1 VHHSGDT
8 EDTTGDGSPRDSYR
22 KNKGFRMKYI
32 KFAALGLVAASSSAF
47 AASGTDQPDGA
58 QAASNTAA
66 AQQDVNSFE
75 LSTGFDYSVGKYG
88 AAVDTTV
95 WDVPVEAKAQ
105 LGRLRLQASLP
116 YVWIKGPGQIV
127 GGVVVGSTNPGAV
140 AERNGIGDL
149 TVAGAFRLTDD
160 RGALP
165 MIEVGGNVK
174 FPTADQTIGTGKT
187 DYGVNVAVYKS
198 FGQQVTLFGSVGYS
212 WLGSPA
218 AYQLKD
224 GITAYG
230 GLNLRPDQAI
240 NLGASVSYREP
251 VAAGLSGQAV
261 VSPYMTWRFSNNFGL
276 TAYGLAGLNDASPR
290 IGAGLRLTL
299 FQ

>member
-1 VHHSGDT
+1 MRSL
-8 EDTTGDGSPRDSYR
+8 R
-22 KNKGFRMKYI
+22 
-32 KFAALGLVAASSSAF
+32 FAVLGLVACSTSAF
-47 AASGTDQPDGA
+47 AASSSDQKAGA
-58 QAASNTAA
+58 NAAGNNTA

-75 LSTGFDYSVGKYG
+75 LSSGFDYSVGKYG
-88 AAVDTTV
+88 ATVDTSV
-95 WDVPVEAKAQ
+95 KDVPLEAKAQ

-127 GGVVVGSTNPGAV
+127 GGVVVGSNNPGAV
-140 AERNGIGDL
+140 AERQGIGDL
-149 TVAGAFRLTDD
+149 TLSSAFRLTNDSV
-160 RGALP
+160 ALP
-165 MIEVGGNVK
+165 MIELGGNVK
-174 FPTADQTIGTGKT
+174 LPIADQTIGTGKT
-187 DYGVNVAVYKS
+187 DYGVNVAMYKS
-198 FGQQVTLFGSVGYS
+198 LGPEVTLFGSVGYS

-224 GITAYG
+224 GITGYG
-230 GLNLRPDQAI
+230 GLNLRPDPAM

-251 VAAGLSGQAV
+251 VATGLSGQAA
-261 VSPYMTWRFSNNFGL
+261 VSPYLTYRFSQHLGL

>member
-1 VHHSGDT
+1 
-8 EDTTGDGSPRDSYR
+8 
-22 KNKGFRMKYI
+22 MKYL
-32 KFAALGLVAASSSAF
+32 KFAALGLVALGTGAF

-66 AQQDVNSFE
+66 AQQDINSFE

-88 AAVDTTV
+88 AAVDTSV
-95 WDVPVEAKAQ
+95 KDVPLEAKAQ

-127 GGVVVGSTNPGAV
+127 GGVVVGSANPTAV
-140 AERNGIGDL
+140 AERQGIGDL
-149 TVAGAFRLTDD
+149 TLSSAYRLTNES
-160 RGALP
+160 GALP
-165 MIEVGGNVK
+165 MFELGGNVK
-174 FPTADQTIGTGKT
+174 IPTADQTIGTGKT
-187 DYGVNVAVYKS
+187 DYGVNVAMYKS
-198 FGQQVTLFGSVGYS
+198 LGQQVTLFGSLGYS

-230 GLNLRPDQAI
+230 GLNLRPAPAV

-251 VAAGLSGQAV
+251 VATGIDGQAI
-261 VSPYMTWRFSNNFGL
+261 VSPYLTYRVGKRLGL
-276 TAYGLAGLNDASPR
+276 TAYGTAGLNQASPR
-290 IGAGLRLTL
+290 VGAGLRLTL